1 MPDARDHARG
11 ARLPLR
17 TNRPRKGACIKV
29 EPIRG
34 VAAIATIKQSL
45 ADQPRN
51 LCLFTLG
58 INTAFRAGELVSLR
72 ICDVADLREGDGL
85 EIKQSKNQKYRRASL
100 NGIACEALRQW
111 LSVHPDLS
119 PAAPLFL
126 SQKGGAIS
134 VSYVCQLVKEWCANA
149 GLKGNYG
156 SHTLR
161 KTWGYQQRIIHNAP
175 TALLM
180 RAFGHASEAQ
190 TLTYLCIQPEEI
202 RNLYLEME
210 L

>member
-1 MPDARDHARG
+1 MRNHPKRG
-11 ARLPLR
+11 SS
-17 TNRPRKGACIKV
+17 IKV
-29 EPIRG
+29 EPIREMPSIQ
-34 VAAIATIKQSL
+34 AIKRHLT
-45 ADQPRN
+45 DQPRN
-51 LCLFTLG
+51 LCLFVLG
-58 INTAFRAGELVSLR
+58 INTAFRANELLPLR
-72 ICDVADLREGDGL
+72 ISDVANLREGDGL

-111 LSVHPDLS
+111 LSVHPDPS
-119 PAAPLFL
+119 PSAPLFL

-134 VSYVCQLVKEWCANA
+134 VSYVCQLVKGWCAGA

-156 SHTLR
+156 SHILR

-180 RAFGHASEAQ
+180 RAFGHASEVQ
-190 TLTYLCIQPEEI
+190 TLAYLCIQPEEI

>member
-1 MPDARDHARG
+1 MPNARSHNKG
-11 ARLPLR
+11 AKSPLC
-17 TNRPRKGACIKV
+17 TNRPRKGASLKV
-29 EPIRG
+29 EPIRD
-34 VAAIATIKQSL
+34 VAAIATIKQHL
-45 ADQPRN
+45 AHQPRN

-85 EIKQSKNQKYRRASL
+85 EIKQSKNQRYRRASL
-100 NGIACEALRQW
+100 NGIACEALQQW
-111 LSVHPDLS
+111 LSIHPDPS
-119 PAAPLFL
+119 PATPLFL

-134 VSYVCQLVKEWCANA
+134 VSYVCQLVKEWCADA

-190 TLTYLCIQPEEI
+190 TLAYLCIQPEEI